1 MKARGRQKKI
11 TFIECFTC
19 GKKGHKSSE
28 CFKIKSGVVS
38 VNQLHI
44 QIIHVENQK
53 IKQIKHLVLKMS
65 IPMHLN

>member
-1 MKARGRQKKI
+1 MERKDINRQSVL
-11 TFIECFTC
+11 E
-19 GKKGHKSSE
+19 
-28 CFKIKSGVVS
+28 IKSGVVS